1 MKSLELKIPP
11 VLLLIA
17 FIGGTWFLRHPEY
30 PMFEITLS
38 NIIAAGVLVA
48 ALSIIFL
55 GVIGFRRQQTS
66 VDPRFPRQTSS
77 LVVHG
82 IYRFSRNPMYLGF
95 ALILAGWCVFL
106 ASLSA
111 ALLVPV
117 FVIYLDRWQIQ
128 PEERVLE
135 SIFKQEY
142 LAYKARVR
150 RWL

>member
-1 MKSLELKIPP
+1 MKFLELKIPP
-11 VLLLIA
+11 LLLLIA
-17 FIGGTWFLRHPEY
+17 FMAGAWLLRAPNAPLIAINFHNMLAVIVGLIGLLAI
-30 PMFEITLS
+30 M
-38 NIIAAGVLVA
+38 
-48 ALSIIFL
+48 L
-55 GVIGFRRQQTS
+55 GVFHFHQKKTS
-66 VDPRFPRQTSS
+66 VDPRFPDQTSS
-77 LVVHG
+77 LVAHG

-95 ALILAGWCVFL
+95 ALILTGWCVFL

-117 FVIYLDRWQIQ
+117 FMFYLDRWQIQ
-128 PEERVLE
+128 PEERILE